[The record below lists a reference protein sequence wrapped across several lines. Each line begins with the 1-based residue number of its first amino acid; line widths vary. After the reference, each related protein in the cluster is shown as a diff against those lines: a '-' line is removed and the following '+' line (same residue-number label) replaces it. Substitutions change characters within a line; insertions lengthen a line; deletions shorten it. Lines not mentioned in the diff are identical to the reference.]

1 MSAMDAASKK
11 AVAGIL
17 REYGK
22 TLCELRAAKEML
34 AFLAK
39 NRRVLVEWEQALE
52 KMKTQPGYRDPAK
65 ALEALALELERTGRV
80 Q

>member
-1 MSAMDAASKK
+1 MSMDAASKK
-11 AVAGIL
+11 AVAGLL

-22 TLCELRAAKEML
+22 ALCELRAAKDML

-39 NRRVLVEWEQALE
+39 NKKVLVEWEIALKE
-52 KMKTQPGYRDPAK
+52 MESKPGYREPAR

-80 Q
+80 S